1 MARGS
6 VYGTRGIGLV
16 VVRHPIPAHILPST
30 VDCEQTTMRW
40 ISLVLLA
47 FAGFASA
54 QYYLTREYPL
64 QPTWMRILT
73 ASPSRS
79 LGPRPVRVP
88 GLLSHPH
95 PRLSSGTTHKLLPSR
110 PRLAACAYECAITSC
125 KGEKADCVCGHEST
139 NIDSCISAICPAG
152 LPQAEARESV
162 KKFCRR

>member
-73 ASPSRS
+73 AYPSRS
-79 LGPRPVRVP
+79 LRPWPARVS
-88 GLLSHPH
+88 GLLSHPL
-95 PRLSSGTTHKLLPSR
+95 PLSRLVPLLIYNHRAHASQPAPTNARSPAARARR
-110 PRLAACAYECAITSC
+110 PTACAGTRAPTSTH
-125 KGEKADCVCGHEST
+125 AF
-139 NIDSCISAICPAG
+139 PRY
-152 LPQAEARESV
+152 ARRV
-162 KKFCRR
+162 WRRLRRGSR